1 METKQKVSFI
11 HSITA
16 KIMLMVVVVVALSLT
31 ACIVIADTKASTTVG
46 NVNENYIMSLTES
59 VANTLDKIP
68 AEVDFSTQCAAV
80 MQDMSMEGVSS
91 AYGYLVDSDGTM
103 HP

>member
-31 ACIVIADTKASTTVG
+31 ACIVIADRHQRQLA
-46 NVNENYIMSLTES
+46 
-59 VANTLDKIP
+59 
-68 AEVDFSTQCAAV
+68 
-80 MQDMSMEGVSS
+80 MSMRTI
-91 AYGYLVDSDGTM
+91 L
-103 HP
+103 

>member
-68 AEVDFSTQCAAV
+68 AEVDFSTQCGGCHAGHEHGGCFF
-80 MQDMSMEGVSS
+80 SIWISCRF
-91 AYGYLVDSDGTM
+91 
-103 HP
+103 